1 MEMKVY
7 YNQIEKKNK
16 NKNKGKETILPEGR
30 NTLLIQRNKD
40 QNQLGV
46 LFRKTKKYKQEP
58 SGPKYLKTN
67 THTEIRRKLTK

>member
-7 YNQIEKKNK
+7 YNQIEEK
-16 NKNKGKETILPEGR
+16 KGKETILSEGR
-30 NTLLIQRNKD
+30 NTLLIQRNKG

-58 SGPKYLKTN
+58 NGLKYLKTN
-67 THTEIRRKLTK
+67 RHTEIRRNVTK